1 MISFE
6 LLSTNCATAVHLFVC
21 CINKRQ
27 NQKVMQ
33 NNKEK
38 ICGNFSPEIIFSYI
52 LKTAVKGRQKMIHKI
67 CKKPQNDI

>member
-33 NNKEK
+33 NGKEK
-38 ICGNFSPEIIFSYI
+38 NMRKFQPGDHFFVHVENCSDGSSKND
-52 LKTAVKGRQKMIHKI
+52 K
-67 CKKPQNDI
+67 QNMQENPK